1 MVSPLVAFLW
11 RRVNVMPRKAS
22 NLHSVTGAGH
32 LKKHRRAIYVIR
44 VKKKKKK
51 RNVISK
57 KSDFMAKSLDIKS
70 ISQTVLRL
78 PVMWIFTGMP
88 NGTSPTVLPLRSELG
103 FPSVNFSTRYCKTKR
118 LVGVRNLD
126 QKENALSSKI
136 YILNRYYDE

>member
-1 MVSPLVAFLW
+1 MAACERNAKESLQSALRYWSRTPQ
-11 RRVNVMPRKAS
+11 KAQEG
-22 NLHSVTGAGH
+22 NLCNQS
-32 LKKHRRAIYVIR
+32 
-44 VKKKKKK
+44 KKKFKK

-126 QKENALSSKI
+126 QKENALSYKI